1 MSGVPTRPSLFNR
14 LGLDRPELRA
24 WAMYDWAISAVQTT
38 IMVAVF
44 PIYFIT
50 IASDSVSESGATQ
63 ALANAHILIAVVVAV
78 LSPILGAISDYAGI
92 KKKMLAVAMV
102 PGLLALSGMFFVQ
115 HGDYQVARALFVVVL
130 ISATASVV
138 FYESLLPHIAPQ
150 QEMDRVSSAGYAL
163 GYLGGG
169 VLLAIN
175 LAWIIAPQAFG
186 LPSGDGLT
194 PAQATLPTRLAFV
207 SVAVWWLLFAI
218 PLFRRVKEPPRTL
231 EADERVGESIFIT
244 PFRRLYETLREL
256 RRFKNAFLML
266 VAFMIYNDG
275 IQMIQ
280 KMAAAYGSVIGID
293 NSALIT
299 ALLIVQFVGV
309 PFAFLFGGLA
319 SRVGAKRMVLVGLVV
334 YTCISIFG
342 YFITTATHFFILATL
357 TGMVQ
362 GGTQALSRSLFA
374 RMIPAHKSGEFFGFY
389 SVFEK
394 FAGIFA
400 PLVFSLVI
408 GATGHPRNAIFSL
421 IVFFVIGAAI
431 LLFVDVDEGERVA
444 REAER
449 GLRRARGADDE
460 PQAPAAPAA
469 DPA

>member
-1 MSGVPTRPSLFNR
+1 
-14 LGLDRPELRA
+14 
-24 WAMYDWAISAVQTT
+24 
-38 IMVAVF
+38 
-44 PIYFIT
+44 
-50 IASDSVSESGATQ
+50 
-63 ALANAHILIAVVVAV
+63 
-78 LSPILGAISDYAGI
+78 
-92 KKKMLAVAMV
+92 
-102 PGLLALSGMFFVQ
+102 
-115 HGDYQVARALFVVVL
+115 
-130 ISATASVV
+130 
-138 FYESLLPHIAPQ
+138 
-150 QEMDRVSSAGYAL
+150 
-163 GYLGGG
+163 
-169 VLLAIN
+169 
-175 LAWIIAPQAFG
+175 
-186 LPSGDGLT
+186 
-194 PAQATLPTRLAFV
+194 
-207 SVAVWWLLFAI
+207 
-218 PLFRRVKEPPRTL
+218 
-231 EADERVGESIFIT
+231 
-244 PFRRLYETLREL
+244 
-256 RRFKNAFLML
+256 ML

-342 YFITTATHFFILATL
+342 YFIATATHFFILATL

-389 SVFEK
+389 SVLEK

-421 IVFFVIGAAI
+421 IFFFVIGAAI

-444 REAER
+444 RDAER
-449 GLRRARGADDE
+449 GLRRARGSDDGPE
-460 PQAPAAPAA
+460 ALAAPAS